1 LLHKPHRPRFVRL
14 TTEHC
19 QALFGAGASL
29 EPWMVISNGRF
40 VAKQRITMIGPRGRI
55 EGVAVVGPS
64 VDSTQVSLATHDEEK
79 LGLAD
84 DPARGVILVGP
95 GGEAKVVASE

>member
-1 LLHKPHRPRFVRL
+1 
-14 TTEHC
+14 
-19 QALFGAGASL
+19 
-29 EPWMVISNGRF
+29 
-40 VAKQRITMIGPRGRI
+40 
-55 EGVAVVGPS
+55 VGPI